1 MFAPHLGYRCY
12 YQERMLLDYLALG
25 LLWSHVSASLLTLY
39 IRLSS
44 DLMPS
49 LWGGFPPNEWRLSG
63 MGWGR

>member
-1 MFAPHLGYRCY
+1 
-12 YQERMLLDYLALG
+12 MLLDYLALG